1 MNELKRHMICC
12 LMLLPLF
19 AGAQGKLHTKL
30 DTSSMLI
37 GDHNHVR
44 FELRDTLPLEN
55 IQIQYEYWDTL
66 SNVELLRQQPL
77 VHRQEK
83 DSHYYTRIIRFTA
96 FDSGQVI
103 LPSVPVSWDR
113 KGTRENAQSPVF
125 NISVTYP
132 ALDSP
137 ELAPIKPIEKEPLK
151 WQDYSIYV
159 YSILGLL
166 ILASLTYL
174 WLRRTP
180 TAKDEIPREAA
191 IDPHERAFIRL
202 QSLEN
207 RGLLEIGRHE
217 EFQVILSSIIREFL
231 SLKYNIPAMESTTS
245 EIIRETEKTT
255 FPGRKIK
262 VLRELLSMADLVK
275 FAKAE
280 KAEDFHRRMLL
291 EAKEIVK
298 ITNDLR

>member
-1 MNELKRHMICC
+1 MNELKLNIISF
-12 LMLLPLF
+12 LILLPLF
-19 AGAQGKLHTKL
+19 AGAQGKLHIKL

-37 GDHNHVR
+37 GDHNYVS
-44 FELRDTLPLEN
+44 FELRDTLLLEN
-55 IQIQYEYWDTL
+55 IRVQYEYWDTIP
-66 SNVELLRQQPL
+66 NVELLGQEPL
-77 VHRQEK
+77 IHRQEK
-83 DSHYYTRIIRFTA
+83 DSHYYTRIIRFTV
-96 FDSGQVI
+96 FDSGKVK
-103 LPSVPVSWDR
+103 LPSIPISWER
-113 KGTRENAQSPVF
+113 RGRAEKAESPVF
-125 NISVTYP
+125 NISVGYP
-132 ALDSP
+132 VLDSP
-137 ELAPIKPIEKEPLK
+137 DLSPIKPIEKEPLK

-159 YSILGLL
+159 YSFLGLL
-166 ILASLTYL
+166 ILAFLTYF
-174 WLRRTP
+174 WLKRRP
-180 TAKDEIPREAA
+180 TAKDEIPRETA

-207 RGLLEIGRHE
+207 RGLLENGKHE
-217 EFQVILSSIIREFL
+217 EFQVDLSSIIREFL
-231 SLKYNIPAMESTTS
+231 FLKYNIPAMESTTS
-245 EIIRETEKTT
+245 EIIRETEKTP